1 MSKGKINQEF
11 YWERRAV
18 SAEGRV
24 KKLEESLTIRDKE
37 IVELRTTL
45 SGAYRKNYTGYRCP
59 HTDER
64 LWTLEKIK
72 DE

>member
-11 YWERRAV
+11 YWKQKAKE
-18 SAEGRV
+18 
-24 KKLEESLTIRDKE
+24 LEKSLTIRDKE